1 VSKIAFFDFDGTI
14 TTKDTMLEL
23 VKFHAGKK
31 AYYQG
36 MIKLLPSLIAMKLH
50 VISNQEGKEKLL
62 QNFFKGLP
70 INDFK
75 HICDNFI
82 SNRLPQLIRP
92 EAIKMIKKL
101 QSENVQVVVVSAS
114 ADNWVKPWCDNLGI
128 TFLGSCLEVKDNLV
142 TGKLNGLNCNHL
154 QKVIRIKEQYKLSDF
169 SEIYCYGDTKG
180 DKPMLELATQS
191 FYKPFRT

>member
-14 TTKDTMLEL
+14 TTHDTMLEL
-23 VKFHAGKK
+23 VKFHAGNK
-31 AYYQG
+31 AYYKG
-36 MIKLLPSLIAMKLH
+36 MIKLLPSLIGMKLH
-50 VISNQEGKEKLL
+50 LISNQEGKEKLL
-62 QNFFKGLP
+62 QKFFKGIT
-70 INDFK
+70 INDFQSL
-75 HICDNFI
+75 CYNFI
-82 SNRLPQLIRP
+82 TKRLPQLIRP

-128 TFLGSCLEVKDNLV
+128 TLLGSCLEVKNNLI
-142 TGKLNGLNCNHL
+142 TGKLNGPNCNHH
-154 QKVIRIKEQYKLSDF
+154 QKVIRIKEQYQLSDF